1 MKKLI
6 RPQDI
11 LLLSLAGIGDLFQEL
26 SDPLMIIGKSY
37 ENVYGFV
44 PRRYRR
50 QNFLRSVNKSL
61 KTGYIEKIE
70 KNGETYLRL
79 TTQGDKKIHR
89 DFSLVALSKK
99 KWDKKWRVVFFDIE
113 EVSKRTRNRLR
124 SKLKELGFAML
135 QKSVWITP
143 HDITIDL
150 NESLV
155 EMGLDQFV
163 FIIEGKAL
171 LAGDSKEMVWKIWK
185 LDDLSKKYEEIEK
198 KINKL
203 KQLSSTLDDRRTKRT
218 DESTR
223 TLLGRKEQ
231 MRREIRM
238 SYLQVLLVDPN
249 LPKELLPEDWIGE
262 SVKRKLRE
270 FKGEFRG

>member
-171 LAGDSKEMVWKIWK
+171 LAGDAEEMVWKIWK